1 MPQLRRWRVKRR
13 KRDLATEATHAKDRK
28 EEGRPGKA
36 LIKPMQSITIG
47 ALHTEGS
54 KVMHLPSRVKRTTCN
69 GNMKER
75 LQSSVMISTC
85 RRSIERH
92 KTHYRKN
99 PIFIKNLLRFKDRS
113 KGRSSRSS
121 RRLLKNSIK

>member
-28 EEGRPGKA
+28 EEGRLGKA

-47 ALHTEGS
+47 ALYTEGS

-85 RRSIERH
+85 RRSIK
-92 KTHYRKN
+92 KT
-99 PIFIKNLLRFKDRS
+99 
-113 KGRSSRSS
+113 
-121 RRLLKNSIK
+121 